1 MFSARAGEN
10 SVSFVVSRVSAAKFW
25 PRGLS
30 CGRGSNDCLGY
41 VRVRGP
47 KTAGGL
53 ASREAMQLAE
63 KVAVVTGAA
72 SGIGRATALLFAR
85 EGAAI
90 ALADTNADAGL
101 RVAEEITEAGGRA
114 FFERVDVAR
123 AGDCQRLAKRTICE
137 FGRVDILFNNAGII
151 RRATVLEL
159 TEDDWDRVMAVNVK
173 SIYLLSREVIPLMQK
188 AGGGTIINTASGWGL
203 AGGAKAAVYCA
214 SKGAVVL
221 LTKAMAIDHGPQ
233 KIRVNCICPGDTDT
247 HMLRE
252 EAKQLGEENSRF
264 LAESAKRPLGRVG
277 SPAEIA
283 QAALYLASA
292 ASSFVTGTAL
302 VVDGGGLAGSV

>member
-1 MFSARAGEN
+1 
-10 SVSFVVSRVSAAKFW
+10 
-25 PRGLS
+25 
-30 CGRGSNDCLGY
+30 
-41 VRVRGP
+41 
-47 KTAGGL
+47 
-53 ASREAMQLAE
+53 MQLAG
-63 KVAVVTGAA
+63 KVALITGGA

-90 ALADTNADAGL
+90 ALADVNADAAL
-101 RVAEEITEAGGRA
+101 RVAGEISKACGRI
-114 FFERVDVAR
+114 FFEPIDVTR
-123 AGDCQRLAKRTICE
+123 AADCRRLAERAIRE
-137 FGRVDILFNNAGII
+137 FGRIDILFNNAGII

-173 SIYLLSREVIPLMQK
+173 SIYLLSREVIPHMQK

-203 AGGAKAAVYCA
+203 VGGAKAAVYCA

-221 LTKAMAIDHGPQ
+221 LTKAMAIDHGQQ

-247 HMLRE
+247 GMLRE
-252 EAKQLGEENSRF
+252 EARQLGEENSHF

-277 SPAEIA
+277 SPEEIA
-283 QAALYLASA
+283 QVALYLATD